1 MTANMA
7 IPGMSAN
14 PMSYLH
20 TYSPGA
26 DPVTR
31 LGWGLGIVSI
41 AVVVIITGLLL
52 LAIMRRREPAN
63 AHNSDPLHVG
73 REGKGMRWIYIG
85 VGVSTVVLFALAI
98 WTLVTIAA
106 VARPP
111 AAAAFTVR
119 VTGYQWWWRVRY
131 EDRDASRTFTTA
143 NEIHIPVGMPVRLE
157 LEGGDV
163 IHSFWVPQLGGKTD
177 TIPGQTNV
185 SWIQADKAG
194 VYRGQCAEYCG
205 AQHAH
210 MALLVVAEPPV
221 SFAAWWEQ
229 QLQPAAAA
237 LASSAMPQRFAEV
250 SAPGTTPGGA
260 STEPKPASSAS
271 LPAGQAVFTTYCGA
285 CHAVRGT
292 DAGGIY
298 GPDLSHLMQRHLIA
312 AGTVPNDAAHL
323 ADWIR
328 HAQSIKPGTRM
339 PNIAL
344 SDGDLSTVVAFLQ
357 SLH

>member
-1 MTANMA
+1 VTPTAP

-31 LGWGLGIVSI
+31 LGWGLGIISI
-41 AVVVIITGLLL
+41 AVVVIISGLLL
-52 LAIMRRREPAN
+52 AAILRRREPAN
-63 AHNSDPLHVG
+63 AGNSDPLHIG
-73 REGKGMRWIYIG
+73 REGRGMRWIYIG
-85 VGVSTVVLFALAI
+85 VGLSTVVLFGLAV
-98 WTLVTIAA
+98 WTLMTIAA
-106 VARPP
+106 VSRPP

-143 NEIHIPVGMPVRLE
+143 NEIHIPVGKPVRLE
-157 LEGGDV
+157 LESADV

-185 SWIQADKAG
+185 SWIQADRPG
-194 VYRGQCAEYCG
+194 VYRGQCGEYCG
-205 AQHAH
+205 MQHAH
-210 MALLVVAEPPV
+210 MAMLVVADPPEV
-221 SFAAWWEQ
+221 FASWWNA

-237 LASSAMPQRFAEV
+237 DA
-250 SAPGTTPGGA
+250 
-260 STEPKPASSAS
+260 
-271 LPAGQAVFTTYCGA
+271 LPAAAPPALSGGQTVFVTYCGA

-298 GPDLSHLMQRHLIA
+298 GPDLTHLMGRHMIA
-312 AGTVPNDAAHL
+312 AGTIPNDAAHL

-328 HAQSIKPGTRM
+328 HAQQIKPGTGM
-339 PNIAL
+339 PDIAL
-344 SDGDLSTVVAFLQ
+344 SDRDLKAVTAFLQ
-357 SLH
+357 TLQ

>member
-1 MTANMA
+1 MIPAEA

-41 AVVVIITGLLL
+41 AVVVIIAGLLL
-52 LAIMRRREPAN
+52 GAILRRRESVEAGGV
-63 AHNSDPLHVG
+63 DPLDVG
-73 REGKGMRWIYIG
+73 RHGNGMRWIYIG
-85 VGVSTVVLFALAI
+85 VGTSTVVLLGLAI

-106 VARPP
+106 VARPQGT
-111 AAAAFTVR
+111 AAFTVR

-131 EDRDASRTFTTA
+131 EDRDAARTFTTA
-143 NEIHIPVGMPVRLE
+143 NEIHIPVGKPVRLE
-157 LEGGDV
+157 LESGDV
-163 IHSFWVPQLGGKTD
+163 IHSFWVPQLGGKID

-185 SWIQADKAG
+185 SWIQADRAG
-194 VYRGQCAEYCG
+194 VYRGQCGEYCG

-210 MALLVVAEPPV
+210 MALLVVADPPAA
-221 SFAAWWEQ
+221 FDAWWNA
-229 QLQPAAAA
+229 QLQSAGPSAPAQVTQTSAPAAPA
-237 LASSAMPQRFAEV
+237 
-250 SAPGTTPGGA
+250 
-260 STEPKPASSAS
+260 PASVSS
-271 LPAGQAVFTTYCGA
+271 GQAVFTTYCGA

-298 GPDLSHLMQRHLIA
+298 GPDLTHVMSRHMIA
-312 AGTVPNDAAHL
+312 AGTVPNDATHL

-328 HAQSIKPGTRM
+328 HAQQIKPGTRM
-339 PNIAL
+339 PDIAL
-344 SDGDLSTVVAFLQ
+344 SNSDLHSVVTFLQ
-357 SLH
+357 TLH